1 VNILIHAVAMRKQG
15 GGSRHL
21 YGFIDALGQ
30 LDTQNN
36 YILCL
41 DKSFPFESKFANITV
56 EPIEVRSQW
65 QRLWWDQIKLPKLV
79 QHRQIDLI
87 LAIFNFGCF
96 KPPVPQIVLQRNAL
110 YYCGLFLKTLKPFS
124 RLHLDIQLRR
134 LLAYW
139 TMRGSVAV
147 VVPSVAMRDMISKYH
162 SSIPLEKFVVIP
174 HAFNLDHFRSHGE
187 LSTNLQACLD
197 AAPEQAHKLL
207 YISHLEPHKEVATT
221 VAIAKYLVQTGEN
234 FRLYLTLDRR
244 DAPAEFDALQQL
256 IVEQGLSDYI
266 VNLGRVAEQEV
277 YQLYK
282 QCDIFL
288 FPSLCESFGFP
299 MKEAL
304 ALGLP
309 IVASDTAINREL
321 CGEAALYFPPSDSL
335 AASIVIRKLLT
346 DKNLLAQLGE
356 RATQQYATTTSNWED
371 YTRRMLNLSQEK
383 AERFHVK

>member
-1 VNILIHAVAMRKQG
+1 
-15 GGSRHL
+15 
-21 YGFIDALGQ
+21 
-30 LDTQNN
+30 
-36 YILCL
+36 
-41 DKSFPFESKFANITV
+41 
-56 EPIEVRSQW
+56 
-65 QRLWWDQIKLPKLV
+65 
-79 QHRQIDLI
+79 
-87 LAIFNFGCF
+87 
-96 KPPVPQIVLQRNAL
+96 
-110 YYCGLFLKTLKPFS
+110 
-124 RLHLDIQLRR
+124 LDIQLRR
-134 LLAYW
+134 LLAYLN
-139 TMRGSVAV
+139 MRGSVAV

-187 LSTNLQACLD
+187 LSANLQTELD
-197 AAPEQAHKLL
+197 AAPVQAPKLL

-221 VAIAKYLVQTGEN
+221 VTIAQHLVQAGEN

-256 IVEQGLSDYI
+256 IAELGLSDYI

-309 IVASDTAINREL
+309 MVASDTAINREL

-335 AASIVIRKLLT
+335 AASLVIRKLLA
-346 DKNLLAQLGE
+346 DKSLLGQLGT

-371 YTRRMLNLSQEK
+371 YTRRMLSLSQEK